1 MADHGHV
8 EHKHGSMDTK
18 VQEAAFRGLIKGSMW
33 VITISAV
40 VLIFMA
46 LSNA

>member
-1 MADHGHV
+1 MA

-18 VQEAAFRGLIKGSMW
+18 VQEKTFEGFIRMTTWGAI
-33 VITISAV
+33 ISIA

-46 LSNA
+46 LANG